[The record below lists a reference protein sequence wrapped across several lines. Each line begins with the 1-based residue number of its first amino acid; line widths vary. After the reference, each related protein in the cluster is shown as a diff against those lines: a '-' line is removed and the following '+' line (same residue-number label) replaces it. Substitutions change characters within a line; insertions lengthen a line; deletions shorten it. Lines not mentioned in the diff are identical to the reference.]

1 MGWHNLLIFF
11 LTYIPIQLRN
21 FYILTEIL
29 FINLSIILTYLFFI
43 KKNQKTMIILISLF
57 ILFLRPQGLLI
68 ILSLIFILILQK
80 KLLEFIMYLLI
91 HF

>member
-1 MGWHNLLIFF
+1 
-11 LTYIPIQLRN
+11 
-21 FYILTEIL
+21 
-29 FINLSIILTYLFFI
+29 
-43 KKNQKTMIILISLF
+43 MIILISLF

-91 HF
+91 HFNFIINFFIIIFY